1 MTADHVVLLRAG
13 CRSRVARVGDIVTI
27 DVSRNDMTVTL
38 SDVEA
43 PVVIRG
49 SLDRCLR
56 KLPAEMFFRAS
67 RDCVVN
73 LLQVARVDAA
83 ARNIVLRMKNGREVV
98 MSRKQ
103 SLLFGRQFVL

>member
-13 CRSRVARVGDIVTI
+13 CRSRLARLGDIVTI
-27 DVSRNDMTVTL
+27 DVSQNNMTVKL
-38 SDVEA
+38 SSDDATVM
-43 PVVIRG
+43 IRG

-67 RDCVVN
+67 RSCVVN
-73 LLQVARVDAA
+73 LLQVAKVDAA
-83 ARNIVLRMKNGREVV
+83 ARNIVLRMRDGREVM

-103 SLLFGRQFVL
+103 SRLFGRQFVL

>member
-13 CRSRVARVGDIVTI
+13 CRSRLARVGDIVTI
-27 DVSRNDMTVTL
+27 DVSKNDMTVKL
-38 SDVEA
+38 SGDDA
-43 PVVIRG
+43 AVVVRG

-56 KLPAEMFFRAS
+56 KLPAELFFRAS
-67 RDCVVN
+67 RSCVVN

-83 ARNIVLRMKNGREVV
+83 SRQILLRMKNGREVV

-103 SLLFGRQFVL
+103 SLVFGRRFVL